1 MNLRRDVQLVSGRV
15 FSGVGISVEHRELRE
30 RTSEGFLLAG
40 RQQLYLVYDD
50 QPGIMAFCTVGS
62 HNRGRYAFV
71 DGGVNNPQTQIP
83 DRREPV

>member
-1 MNLRRDVQLVSGRV
+1 MNFNDGTFSWYQEGYFQAWEYPLNIESSGKEPLRL
-15 FSGVGISVEHRELRE
+15 
-30 RTSEGFLLAG
+30 LLAG

-62 HNRGRYAFV
+62 HNRGWYAFV